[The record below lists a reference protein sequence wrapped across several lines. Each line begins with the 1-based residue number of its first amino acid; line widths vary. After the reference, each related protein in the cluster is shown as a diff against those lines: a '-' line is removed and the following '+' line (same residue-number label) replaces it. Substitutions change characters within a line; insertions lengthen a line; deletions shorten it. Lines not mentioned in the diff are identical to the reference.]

1 MNDQITPV
9 LMRIIRTLVV
19 ATLFCLCG
27 ETRAVAGT
35 KWQGHC
41 RSPLA
46 GIEFPVSARTP
57 DDVAAKCA
65 LVTRPPIVDDLSEV
79 PCSISDQDCTGGS
92 QAAISACSVGAPLAV
107 EGEAVR
113 VEAGETKR
121 ICAITNRPVTK
132 SSCLMTQYEAIE
144 EYSWCVY
151 DTASRNGCAIGWVR
165 SVNFVYEAQED
176 GMTVYCWVV
185 RNESPFRSR
194 GGRIYLD

>member
-1 MNDQITPV
+1 M
-9 LMRIIRTLVV
+9 LMRAGRTLLV
-19 ATLFCLCG
+19 ATLLCLSG
-27 ETRAVAGT
+27 KTSAVAGT

-41 RSPLA
+41 RSPIA
-46 GIEFPVSARTP
+46 GIEFPVSGRTP

-65 LVTRPPIVDDLSEV
+65 KVTSPPIVDDLREV
-79 PCSISDQDCTGGS
+79 PCSIADQDCTGGVP
-92 QAAISACSVGAPLAV
+92 AAISACSVGAPLTI

-121 ICAITNRPVTK
+121 ICAITNRRVTK
-132 SSCLMTQYEAIE
+132 SSCLMTQYAEIE

-165 SVNFVYEAQED
+165 SVGFIYEDQDD
-176 GMTVYCWVV
+176 GMTVYCWEV